1 MFSEGYFGWKVHP
14 CRGITHYTGKRE
26 GAREWCQGVEQVIPR
41 CRHPPSPLFGH
52 EYDGGRQ
59 IKQCCSKF
67 YFLYYLEKIQLKNAI
82 LALFCTI
89 YA

>member
-14 CRGITHYTGKRE
+14 CRDITHYTGKRE

-52 EYDGGRQ
+52 EYDGGGAN
-59 IKQCCSKF
+59 KSNLAT
-67 YFLYYLEKIQLKNAI
+67 FLCFLRLRANLVEKCDFGSFLSM
-82 LALFCTI
+82 
-89 YA
+89 